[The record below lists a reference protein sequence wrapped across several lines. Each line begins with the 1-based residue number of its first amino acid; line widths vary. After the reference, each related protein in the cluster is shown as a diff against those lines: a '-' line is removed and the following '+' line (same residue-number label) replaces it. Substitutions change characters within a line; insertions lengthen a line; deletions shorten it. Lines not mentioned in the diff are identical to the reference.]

1 MPWNR
6 DRILITLSALIFA
19 FFGVWLFAVPT
30 ALEKIGIQLTTP
42 EAFIDIRA
50 TYGGL
55 EWGLASFLL
64 VAQSKV
70 DWHKAGLLLSAL
82 CIGGFGLGRLSGI
95 LIEGEGTG
103 LMWFFLAIEV
113 VWSAVLI
120 WAYRR
125 PATG

>member
-6 DRILITLSALIFA
+6 DRILILVSALIFV

-30 ALEKIGIQLTTP
+30 ALEKIGIQLTTH

-55 EWGLASFLL
+55 ELGLAAFLL
-64 VAQSKV
+64 TAQARPA
-70 DWHKAGLLLSAL
+70 WYRAAMLLSAL
-82 CIGGFGLGRLSGI
+82 CVGGFGAGRLSGI
-95 LIEGEGTG
+95 LLEGQGTP

-113 VWSAVLI
+113 FWTGVMV
-120 WAYRR
+120 WAYRKSVS
-125 PATG
+125 A